1 MPKLHNISKKFLKEQ
16 GCNQCL
22 ANSEKIVQQHQ
33 QQDDFQQGQHQ
44 HRSNV
49 RHTDSI
55 NHQNEGKSSGNN
67 SGIEED
73 ESKMKAGRK
82 RSYPEEVEVDV
93 LSLVDET
100 NHQSGVI
107 KNYYNEGEMNTTT
120 TTTSSMQPP
129 VAAAAG
135 VSTIL
140 QRRSDDCIWVQIG
153 QTQHPAFELYNPD
166 NPDHDSSTVWVEY
179 TSNKQRECVSRSQI
193 KYGLQDRRRQRPKFY
208 H

>member
-16 GCNQCL
+16 GYNQCL
-22 ANSEKIVQQHQ
+22 ANSQRIVQQHQ
-33 QQDDFQQGQHQ
+33 QRQDGRQEKN
-44 HRSNV
+44 RSNV
-49 RHTDSI
+49 RHTNTI
-55 NHQNEGKSSGNN
+55 NNHYQNYEGDGN
-67 SGIEED
+67 SGIQED
-73 ESKMKAGRK
+73 ESKMKAGTK

-93 LSLVDET
+93 LSPVDET
-100 NHQSGVI
+100 NRQGLD
-107 KNYYNEGEMNTTT
+107 NYNYHNEGQMNTTT
-120 TTTSSMQPP
+120 TASSMQPT

-140 QRRSDDCIWVQIG
+140 QRRSNECIWVQIG
-153 QTQHPAFELYNPD
+153 QTQHPAFELYNPE

-208 H
+208 R

>member
-16 GCNQCL
+16 GYNQCL
-22 ANSEKIVQQHQ
+22 ANSKRIAQQQH
-33 QQDDFQQGQHQ
+33 HQ
-44 HRSNV
+44 RQEEHRSI
-49 RHTDSI
+49 RHTDTI
-55 NHQNEGKSSGNN
+55 NNHKNEGESSGKN
-67 SGIEED
+67 SGIQED
-73 ESKMKAGRK
+73 ESKMKAGTK
-82 RSYPEEVEVDV
+82 QSYPEEVEVDV
-93 LSLVDET
+93 LSPVDET
-100 NHQSGVI
+100 NHQGLD
-107 KNYYNEGEMNTTT
+107 NYNYHNEGQMN
-120 TTTSSMQPP
+120 TTTSSMQPT

-140 QRRSDDCIWVQIG
+140 QRRSNDCIWVQIG

-208 H
+208 R

>member
-16 GCNQCL
+16 GYNQCL
-22 ANSEKIVQQHQ
+22 ANSQKILHQQHQ
-33 QQDDFQQGQHQ
+33 QRQEE

-49 RHTDSI
+49 RHTDTI
-55 NHQNEGKSSGNN
+55 NNHKNEGESSGKN
-67 SGIEED
+67 SGIQED
-73 ESKMKAGRK
+73 ESKMKAGTK
-82 RSYPEEVEVDV
+82 LSYPEEVEVDV
-93 LSLVDET
+93 LSPVDET
-100 NHQSGVI
+100 NHQSVNNY
-107 KNYYNEGEMNTTT
+107 NYYNEGQMNTTT
-120 TTTSSMQPP
+120 TASSMQPT

-140 QRRSDDCIWVQIG
+140 QRRSNDCIWVQIG
-153 QTQHPAFELYNPD
+153 QTQHPAFELYNPE

>member
-16 GCNQCL
+16 GYNQCL
-22 ANSEKIVQQHQ
+22 ANSQKILHQQHQ
-33 QQDDFQQGQHQ
+33 QRQEE

-49 RHTDSI
+49 RHTDTI
-55 NHQNEGKSSGNN
+55 NNLKNEGESSGKN
-67 SGIEED
+67 SGIQED
-73 ESKMKAGRK
+73 ESKMKAGTK
-82 RSYPEEVEVDV
+82 LSYPEEVEVDV
-93 LSLVDET
+93 LSPVDET
-100 NHQSGVI
+100 NHQGLDNH
-107 KNYYNEGEMNTTT
+107 NYHNEGQMNTT
-120 TTTSSMQPP
+120 TTTSSMQPT

-140 QRRSDDCIWVQIG
+140 QRRSNDCIWVQIG
-153 QTQHPAFELYNPD
+153 QTQHPAFELYNPE

>member
-16 GCNQCL
+16 GYNQCL
-22 ANSEKIVQQHQ
+22 ANSQRIVQQQHQ
-33 QQDDFQQGQHQ
+33 QCQEE

-49 RHTDSI
+49 RHNNTI
-55 NHQNEGKSSGNN
+55 NNHQNYEGDGN
-67 SGIEED
+67 SGIQED
-73 ESKMKAGRK
+73 KSQMKAGTK

-93 LSLVDET
+93 LSPIDET
-100 NHQSGVI
+100 NRQGLD
-107 KNYYNEGEMNTTT
+107 NYNYHNEGQMN
-120 TTTSSMQPP
+120 TTTSSMQPTM
-129 VAAAAG
+129 AAAAG

-140 QRRSDDCIWVQIG
+140 QRRSNDCIWVQIG

-193 KYGLQDRRRQRPKFY
+193 KYGLQDRRRQRPRFY
-208 H
+208 R